1 MKGDGTGG
9 LIADRKEISDDSN
22 GERIIYII
30 IFVTNSGFYLPLI
43 YSSIMAVVLGFA
55 ISFAKNSL
63 SSIEF
68 DDISI
73 WVYGR
78 SYTKICRYD
87 LKKNRKWLYKEREE
101 KKMIWI

>member
-1 MKGDGTGG
+1 MSHDLGLTKGDGTGG

-73 WVYGR
+73 
-78 SYTKICRYD
+78 
-87 LKKNRKWLYKEREE
+87 
-101 KKMIWI
+101 